1 MLITSS
7 SRSSFLFKELSSNV
21 ATLSLHEV
29 LLVIELVLSWLDW
42 FTTARIFHYTVVE
55 FSVTIV
61 TLDHVIFY
69 RISDVV
75 LQSRF
80 TEISKLLMDKLTCHE
95 KSSSTALLKS
105 VSAWIT

>member
-7 SRSSFLFKELSSNV
+7 SKSSFLFKELSSNV
-21 ATLSLHEV
+21 ATLSLHEI
-29 LLVIELVLSWLDW
+29 LLVVLSWLDW
-42 FTTARIFHYTVVE
+42 FTTARIFHYKIVE
-55 FSVTIV
+55 FTVTIV

-75 LQSRF
+75 LQSQF
-80 TEISKLLMDKLTCHE
+80 TEISKLLMDKLTCHA